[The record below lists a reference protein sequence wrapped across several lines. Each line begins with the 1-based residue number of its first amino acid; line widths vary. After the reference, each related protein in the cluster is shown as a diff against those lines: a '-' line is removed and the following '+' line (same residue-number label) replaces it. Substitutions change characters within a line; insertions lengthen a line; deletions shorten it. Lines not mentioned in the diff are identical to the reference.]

1 MQIAT
6 LTDFRKNMKEYFESI
21 FNLRTPLF
29 ITRPKGKDMVVMSKD
44 EYESMQETFHLLKSP
59 RNAERLLT
67 AIEKDQNNIGPK
79 RELLEE

>member
-6 LTDFRKNMKEYFESI
+6 LTDFRKNMKDYFESV

-44 EYESMQETFHLLKSP
+44 EYESMQETFHLMKSP
-59 RNAERLLT
+59 KNAVRLIS
-67 AIEKDQNNIGPK
+67 AIEKDQANQGEAK
-79 RELLEE
+79 ELLD